1 MTVLLAI
8 SPILLILIGMTFLKK
23 PAMMVAPVA
32 MVYTWIVAMV
42 CFNAGAD
49 LVVAQTVSGVMEGLK
64 IILLIFSAFT
74 ILKVMTKTGAIE
86 KVKAVLAEIT
96 DDRRAQLIII
106 AVMFAIFLE
115 GAAGAGSPAAIA
127 APFLVGLGF
136 NPVTAAACALL
147 GDATPASWGGAG
159 VTTIMGLGGVA
170 DYMSAAQASAMVGRF
185 HMFGVA
191 LVPSLVLLVGFGP
204 KGFKGIWPFLI
215 YASLVLCGLDFFI
228 SNYVGPEL
236 VSLGAGLLGI
246 VLSVAFL
253 KVVKLNTPEE
263 YLYRVPQDHSDV
275 LKKYTALQAFGPYL
289 VLAIMLPL
297 VRYTLVANHWSTM
310 TKYGYVVWVGVVV
323 LISSY
328 IGSLILKTSLREYVN
343 CAVAAAKSVLPALI
357 TMCTLIAVSNLMKNS
372 GMIMVMAQTAAA
384 AAGNLYPPV
393 AVAIGSLGAFITGTG
408 LGSNIMFAPMHVEA
422 ALQLGLNPIVVCA
435 GQNAGAALGN
445 LICPNNIVAAAI
457 TVGLIGREGEVMK
470 KVFPPFFIICGL
482 YMVLSLLY
490 SLVLFPGFG
499 M

>member
-8 SPILLILIGMTFLKK
+8 SPILLVLIGMTFLKK
-23 PAMMVAPVA
+23 PAMLVAPVA
-32 MVYTWIVAMV
+32 MVYTWVIAMV
-42 CFNAGAD
+42 CFGAD
-49 LVVAQTVSGVMEGLK
+49 TNLVAGQTVSGLLEGLK

-127 APFLVGLGF
+127 APFLGGLGF

-159 VTTIMGLGGVA
+159 VTTIMGMGGVS
-170 DYMSAAQASAMVGRF
+170 DYMTAAQASAMVGRF

-191 LVPSLVLLVGFGP
+191 LIPTLVLLVAFGP
-204 KGFKGIWPFLI
+204 KGFQGIWPFLI
-215 YASLVLCGLDFFI
+215 YSSLVLCGLDFFI
-228 SNYVGPEL
+228 SNFIGPEL

-253 KVVKLNTPEE
+253 KVVKLDTPEE
-263 YLYRVPQDHSDV
+263 YLYRVPKENSDV
-275 LKKYTALQAFGPYL
+275 LKKYSALQAFGPYL
-289 VLAIMLPL
+289 VLAILLPL
-297 VRYTLVANHWSTM
+297 VRYTLVANYWSTM
-310 TKYGYVVWVGVVV
+310 TKFGYVVWVGVVV

-328 IGSLILKTSLREYVN
+328 IGSLILKTSLREYVS
-343 CAVAAAKSVLPALI
+343 CAVVAAKSVFPALI
-357 TMCTLIAVSNLMKNS
+357 TMCTLIAVSNLMKNA
-372 GMIMVMAQTAAA
+372 GMIMVMAQAAA
-384 AAGNLYPPV
+384 DLAGNVYPAV
-393 AVAIGSLGAFITGTG
+393 AVGIGGLGAFITGTG
-408 LGSNIMFAPMHVEA
+408 LGSNIMFAAMHVEA

-457 TVGLIGREGEVMK
+457 TVGLMGREGEVMK
-470 KVFPPFFIICGL
+470 KVFPPFFVIAGL

-490 SLVLFPGFG
+490 SLVLFPDFG

>member
-8 SPILLILIGMTFLKK
+8 SPILLVLIGMTILKK

-32 MVYTWIVAMV
+32 MVYTWVVSMV
-42 CFNAGAD
+42 FFDAGAD
-49 LVVAQTVSGVMEGLK
+49 LVIAQTTSGVMEGLK

-86 KVKAVLAEIT
+86 KVKAVLADIT

-159 VTTIMGLGGVA
+159 VTTIMGMGGVS
-170 DYMSAAQASAMVGRF
+170 DYMTAAQASAMVGRF

-191 LVPSLVLLVGFGP
+191 LIPTLVLLVAFGP

-215 YASLVLCGLDFFI
+215 YSSLVLCGLDFFI
-228 SNYVGPEL
+228 SNFIGPEL

-246 VLSVAFL
+246 VLAVAFL

-263 YLYRVPQDHSDV
+263 YSYRVP
-275 LKKYTALQAFGPYL
+275 
-289 VLAIMLPL
+289 
-297 VRYTLVANHWSTM
+297 
-310 TKYGYVVWVGVVV
+310 
-323 LISSY
+323 
-328 IGSLILKTSLREYVN
+328 
-343 CAVAAAKSVLPALI
+343 
-357 TMCTLIAVSNLMKNS
+357 
-372 GMIMVMAQTAAA
+372 
-384 AAGNLYPPV
+384 
-393 AVAIGSLGAFITGTG
+393 
-408 LGSNIMFAPMHVEA
+408 
-422 ALQLGLNPIVVCA
+422 
-435 GQNAGAALGN
+435 
-445 LICPNNIVAAAI
+445 
-457 TVGLIGREGEVMK
+457 
-470 KVFPPFFIICGL
+470 
-482 YMVLSLLY
+482 
-490 SLVLFPGFG
+490 
-499 M
+499 

>member
-8 SPILLILIGMTFLKK
+8 SPILLVLIGMTFLKK
-23 PAMMVAPVA
+23 PAMLVAPVA
-32 MVYTWIVAMV
+32 MVYTWIIAMV
-42 CFNAGAD
+42 CFGAD
-49 LVVAQTVSGVMEGLK
+49 VSLVVGQTTSGIIEGLK
-64 IILLIFSAFT
+64 IILLIFSAFI
-74 ILKVMTKTGAIE
+74 ILKLMTKTGAIE
-86 KVKAVLAEIT
+86 KVKEVLANIT

-159 VTTIMGLGGVA
+159 VTTIMGLGGVV
-170 DYMSAAQASAMVGRF
+170 DYMTPAQASAMVGRF

-191 LVPSLVLLVGFGP
+191 LVPTLVLLVAFGR

-228 SNYVGPEL
+228 SNVIGPEL
-236 VSLGAGLLGI
+236 VSLGTGLLGI
-246 VLSVAFL
+246 VLCVPFL
-253 KVVKLNTPEE
+253 KMVKLDTPEE
-263 YLYRVPQDHSDV
+263 FRYHVPKENSDT
-275 LKKYTALQAFGPYL
+275 LKKYSALQAFGPYL

-297 VRYTLVANHWSTM
+297 VRYTLVANYWSTM
-310 TKYGYVVWVGVVV
+310 TKFGYIVWVGVVV
-323 LISSY
+323 LLSSY
-328 IGSLILKTSLREYVN
+328 IGSLILKTSFKEYLS
-343 CAVAAAKSVLPALI
+343 CAQAAAKSVLPAMI
-357 TMCTLIAVSNLMKNS
+357 TICTLVVVSNLMKNA
-372 GMIMVMAQTAAA
+372 GMIMVMAQAAA
-384 AAGNLYPPV
+384 SVAGNLYPAV

-422 ALQLGLNPIVVCA
+422 ALQIGLNPIVVCA

-445 LICPNNIVAAAI
+445 LICPNNVVAAAI

-470 KVFPPFFIICGL
+470 KVFPPFFVIVFL
-482 YMVLSLLY
+482 YMALSLLY
-490 SLVLFPGFG
+490 SLVLFPNF